1 MFACR
6 RERPADA
13 DSEDEEREKKRD
25 VFEDDIEA
33 IVPEDKPEI
42 APEAED
48 EPDGAAADWHL
59 DGPYV
64 GAWTNR
70 LVEGASHRRCVGR
83 VEGYLPPEEA
93 DFLDKDG
100 KPCAL
105 WRIRYV
111 TGELEDELEDVEWH
125 ERARGVPRRCLHFN
139 TNRLQERM
147 SWVVSFSSLR
157 PFGLRAGC
165 SRVRRGGSGLELLGV
180 CLPSTGPTKSV

>member
-1 MFACR
+1 MVNLTTPLSPLDERLCYDVHAPLLKCALGDRLFACR

-25 VFEDDIEA
+25 VFQDDIEA

-125 ERARGVPRRCLHFN
+125 ERARGVPRRCLHFS
-139 TNRLQERM
+139 TTRLQE
-147 SWVVSFSSLR
+147 
-157 PFGLRAGC
+157 
-165 SRVRRGGSGLELLGV
+165 
-180 CLPSTGPTKSV
+180 

>member
-1 MFACR
+1 MGVQCTDCSLWTVA
-6 RERPADA
+6 
-13 DSEDEEREKKRD
+13 
-25 VFEDDIEA
+25 
-33 IVPEDKPEI
+33 
-42 APEAED
+42 

-125 ERARGVPRRCLHFN
+125 ECARGVLKCCGVFTSLDG
-139 TNRLQERM
+139 L
-147 SWVVSFSSLR
+147 VSISQ
-157 PFGLRAGC
+157 
-165 SRVRRGGSGLELLGV
+165 
-180 CLPSTGPTKSV
+180 

>member
-1 MFACR
+1 MM
-6 RERPADA
+6 
-13 DSEDEEREKKRD
+13 EREATADRDPLLIDFKRWLKEYEHRPGELFSERT
-25 VFEDDIEA
+25 VTSYYRIVRRFFFHEDDIEA

-125 ERARGVPRRCLHFN
+125 ERARGVPSCCGVFTSLDG
-139 TNRLQERM
+139 L
-147 SWVVSFSSLR
+147 VSI
-157 PFGLRAGC
+157 
-165 SRVRRGGSGLELLGV
+165 SR
-180 CLPSTGPTKSV
+180 